1 MAATSATEP
10 ELALSA
16 TSYAQRSLWFL
27 DQLAP
32 GTSLYN
38 LHTSIPFGH
47 EVDVEALRRSLDEVV
62 RRHDSLRTAFRG
74 VGGEPVQVVSPS
86 LHIPLPITDLSH
98 LADGEREDQA
108 LGVATAEAEAPFEL
122 TRLPLLRARLVT
134 LAYDDHVLLLTMH
147 HIVSD
152 YWSLEIFQAEVLAV
166 YEAYCSGLPSPLP
179 PSALQYPDFAA
190 WEREWLRGPS
200 AAAQLE
206 YWKGQLAGVEHLE
219 LPTDRPRPSAP
230 SFEGADADFRI
241 APAVHAALKG
251 LSRQE
256 NATLFMTTLAAF
268 QTLLHRY
275 SGQRDVVVGT
285 PVANRARSQFEGI
298 IGFFVNSVAMRAD
311 FTGNPTF
318 RELLRRVRSVVLD
331 AFVHQELP
339 FERLV
344 SELRPDRRQGG
355 NPLFQ
360 VHFQL
365 FTETSALGGDDPVDS
380 DFMAVR
386 ATAAKFDLAL
396 DLSDAPDALWGHL
409 EYTTDLWTPDTIGRL
424 ARHFSNLLAAIAA
437 DPDQPVSE
445 LSLIDRAE
453 RRRLLETWN
462 ATEVTDNRDRCLHYM
477 FEAQVERAPERTALV
492 CGEELISYRQLDER
506 ADRLAAYLTSLG
518 LGPESLAAVCA
529 ERSIEFVVSV
539 LGVLKAGAAYIPLNP
554 SDPPERLKSIL
565 DDALPELVLT
575 VQAAADSL
583 PTGGLRRVRV
593 DAEWT
598 AISGA
603 GTTGAPSDLDPESLA
618 YVIYTSGSTG
628 SPKGVQVAHR
638 SVCNHLRWMQA
649 ALPMGVTDRA
659 LLKYPVGFDA
669 SVYELFGPLLAGAT
683 VFITQV
689 STVWDIAAFVRQIR
703 DARITLLDLVPSM
716 LEVLL
721 DDPEFAACGSVRR
734 VAVGGEELTSALC
747 ARFRAVMN
755 AELHNI
761 YGPTEATIGATTWS
775 PGPAAQPERV
785 PIGRPGWNTQIYVL
799 DPNMNPVPIGVVG
812 ELYIGGECLA
822 RGYVGRPALTAERFV
837 PDPFSRRDGGR
848 LYRTGDLARWG
859 ADGSIYYAG
868 RLDDQIKLRG
878 YRIEPAEVEATLS
891 RHESV
896 RACAVVPVVDP
907 QGRKR
912 LVAHVVPAREPPELW
927 PSLGE
932 YDVYDDLL
940 YYAMTHDERRTE
952 AYRSGISKAVPGK
965 IVLDLGTGADAVLAR
980 LCAAAGAAKV
990 YALERGDDAF
1000 AKASALVESLGLSGE
1015 IEVIRGD
1022 SSEVAL
1028 PELVDVCVSEVF
1040 GTIGSSE
1047 GVISILND
1055 ARRLLKP
1062 EGMMIPRRCVTR
1074 FAPATLPP
1082 NLAGSL
1088 GLAPLPRFYVER
1100 VFERAGRPFD
1110 LRMCIKNARRED
1122 LLSSPQ
1128 VFEALDFASRVAPG
1142 EQHGVTFTIDRHA
1155 RMDGFLLWLNLY
1167 ADDAGGEQPLDS
1179 LTQSLSWLPVFFPV
1193 FYPGVPVVAG
1203 DALEVTCARRP
1214 SVGGR
1219 FPDYTVTGVVVRQNG
1234 ERVQFDYA
1242 SPAGPEQQ
1250 NGHSFYR
1257 ALFATLDRDGAP
1269 GAGDHGS
1276 ASSSSMKLESLNSG
1290 TSHSLPLATE
1300 LRRFVESRAPAYMV
1314 PSAFVVRHELP
1325 RNASGKLDR
1334 RALVLDS
1341 ERREHAHQ
1349 KYVAPIS
1356 EAERLCVT
1364 AWQEVLDVER
1374 IGVDDNFFDLG
1385 GDSLLLTQARV
1396 RLRTFFHRD
1405 IPIVELFRYPTVGA
1419 LARYLQQGQV
1429 QTGLRQEADD
1439 RERKRREAMR
1449 RRQPA
1454 HPPRPIEVSNHDH
1467 DAAS

>member
-1 MAATSATEP
+1 MAATSATES
-10 ELALSA
+10 EVALLA

-32 GTSLYN
+32 GTALYN
-38 LHTSIPFGH
+38 LHTSIPFGY
-47 EVDVEALRRSLDEVV
+47 EVGVEPLAQSLDEVV
-62 RRHDSLRTAFRG
+62 RRHDSLRTAFRAI
-74 VGGEPVQVVSPS
+74 GGEPVQAVSPS
-86 LHIPLPITDLSH
+86 LHIPLPVTDLSH
-98 LADGEREDQA
+98 LASGEREDQA
-108 LGVATAEAEAPFEL
+108 LGVATVEAEAPFDL
-122 TRLPLLRARLVT
+122 ARLPLLRARLVT
-134 LAYDDHVLLLTMH
+134 LAPDDHVLLLTMH

-152 YWSLEIFQAEVLAV
+152 YWSLEIFQAELLAI
-166 YEAYCSGLPSPLP
+166 YEAYSSGLTSPLP
-179 PSALQYPDFAA
+179 PPTLQYPDFAA

-200 AAAQLE
+200 AAAQLG
-206 YWKGQLAGVEHLE
+206 YWKRQLEGVEHLE
-219 LPTDRPRPSAP
+219 LPTDRPRPSTP

-241 APAVHAALKG
+241 APAVHAALKD

-285 PVANRARSQFEGI
+285 PVANRSLTQFEGI
-298 IGFFVNSVAMRAD
+298 IGFFVNSVALRAD
-311 FTGNPTF
+311 FSGDPTF
-318 RELLRRVRSVVLD
+318 RELLRRVRSILLD

-365 FTETSALGGDDPVDS
+365 FTEASALDEDDSVDS

-386 ATAAKFDLAL
+386 ATAAKFDLAI
-396 DLSDAPDALWGHL
+396 DLSDAPDALWGHI
-409 EYTTDLWTPDTIGRL
+409 EYTTDLWTPDTIARF

-445 LSLIDRAE
+445 LSLIDRSE

-462 ATEVTDNRDRCLHYM
+462 ATEVTYPRDRCLHHM
-477 FEAQVERAPERTALV
+477 FEEQVERAPELTALV
-492 CGEELISYRQLDER
+492 CGEERISYRELDDR
-506 ADRLAAYLTSLG
+506 ADRLAAYLASLG
-518 LGPESLAAVCA
+518 LGPESPVGVCA

-539 LGVLKAGAAYIPLNP
+539 LAVMKAGGAYIPLNP
-554 SDPPERLKSIL
+554 SDPPERLESIL
-565 DDALPELVLT
+565 DDALPQLILA
-575 VQAAADSL
+575 VQAAAASL
-583 PTGGLRRVRV
+583 PAGGPRRVYV
-593 DAEWT
+593 DADWT
-598 AISGA
+598 AIRDA
-603 GTTGAPSDLDPESLA
+603 GDAGPRGDLDPENLA

-628 SPKGVQVAHR
+628 SPKGVQVTHR
-638 SVCNHLRWMQA
+638 SVCNHLRWMQD
-649 ALPMGVTDRA
+649 ALPMDVTDRA

-683 VFITQV
+683 VFIAES
-689 STVWDIAAFVRQIR
+689 STVWDIAAFVRQIH

-716 LEVLL
+716 LDVLL
-721 DDPEFAACGSVRR
+721 DDPEFVSCGSVRR
-734 VAVGGEELTSALC
+734 VVVGGEELTPALC
-747 ARFRAVMN
+747 GRFHALMK

-775 PGPAAQPERV
+775 PGPTAPPASV
-785 PIGRPGWNTQIYVL
+785 PIGRPGWNTRVYVL
-799 DPNMNPVPIGVVG
+799 DANMNPVPTGVVG

-837 PDPFSRRDGGR
+837 PDPFSPRVGGR

-859 ADGSIYYAG
+859 ADGSVYYAG

-891 RHESV
+891 RHDSV
-896 RACAVVPVVDP
+896 RACAVVPVVDT

-952 AYRSGISKAVPGK
+952 AYRSGISRAVAGK
-965 IVLDLGTGADAVLAR
+965 TVLDLGTGSDAVLAR
-980 LCAAAGAAKV
+980 LCAAAGATRV
-990 YALERGDDAF
+990 YALERRDDAF
-1000 AKASALVESLGLSGE
+1000 AKALALVESLGLSDR

-1022 SSEVAL
+1022 SAGVAP
-1028 PELVDVCVSEVF
+1028 PELVDVCVSEIF

-1047 GVISILND
+1047 GVITILND

-1062 EGMMIPRRCVTR
+1062 GGMMIPQRCVTR
-1074 FAPATLPP
+1074 IAPVTLPP
-1082 NLAGSL
+1082 NIAGSL
-1088 GLAPLPRFYVER
+1088 ELAPLPRFYVER
-1100 VFERAGRPFD
+1100 VFEKARGTFD
-1110 LRMCIKNARRED
+1110 LRMCIKNAHRED

-1128 VFEALDFASRVAPG
+1128 VFEALDFASPVPPG
-1142 EQHGVTFTIDRHA
+1142 DEHEVTFTIDRSA

-1167 ADDAGGEQPLDS
+1167 ADGADGEQPLDS

-1193 FYPGVPVVAG
+1193 FYPGVSVMAG
-1203 DALEVTCARRP
+1203 DALEVTCARRL
-1214 SVGGR
+1214 SGGSR
-1219 FPDYTVTGVVVRQNG
+1219 FPDYTVSGCVVRQNG
-1234 ERVQFDYA
+1234 EQVQFDYA
-1242 SPAGPEQQ
+1242 STAAPEKH
-1250 NGHSFYR
+1250 NGHAFYQ
-1257 ALFATLDRDGAP
+1257 ALFAALGREGAR
-1269 GAGDHGS
+1269 GGGDHGPS
-1276 ASSSSMKLESLNSG
+1276 RAPSTVPGGPNSG
-1290 TSHSLPLATE
+1290 STHSRPLATE
-1300 LRRFVESRAPAYMV
+1300 LRRFLEDRLPPYMV
-1314 PSAFVVRHELP
+1314 PSAFVVSQELA
-1325 RNASGKLDR
+1325 RTATGKLDR
-1334 RALVLDS
+1334 RALTLDS

-1349 KYVAPIS
+1349 RYVAPIG
-1356 EAERLCVT
+1356 EAERLCVA

-1396 RLRTFFHRD
+1396 RLRTLFHRD
-1405 IPIVELFRYPTVGA
+1405 IPIVELFRYPTVSA

-1429 QTGLRQEADD
+1429 QTGLRREADD
-1439 RERKRREAMR
+1439 RERKRREAMG

-1454 HPPRPIEVSNHDH
+1454 TTHRGVQR
-1467 DAAS
+1467 